1 MSFEKLNLKG
11 NNQAG
16 DVAPKAAQF
25 GLILATV
32 GLGLGVTLGFMN
44 GEEDGHT
51 HFWFAYLVAFAFLLT
66 ITLGSM
72 FFTVLQYMV
81 NAHWSVSVRR
91 LAELSMANIPL
102 VGLFALPLLVPL
114 FSDDINVWKWAT
126 MDHDA
131 NGAVISVEEAAHNAG
146 AELAEAS
153 HAPAVD
159 HAAEQHAEG
168 GHSKAEELA
177 HAEHMEF
184 TAHKFPYLNRN
195 FFAGRMLLYFLIW
208 ILVARYFFKKSV
220 EQDTAPDYDPTLAV
234 KRKSAVAIIL
244 FAFTISFAFFDL
256 LMSLDETWFSTIFGV
271 YIFAGAYLSSVAWLI
286 IMAKFC
292 QSNGRLTEVI
302 HEEHYHDL
310 GKWLFAFTFF
320 WGYIAFSQFMII
332 WYANLPEETH
342 FYGARL
348 TEGWSSWTWCL
359 LVFHLFIPFGG
370 LLSRHV
376 KRNTNVLLGWAIYM
390 LVMQFL
396 DMYWLVMPNYH
407 RGEAGFENPF
417 GLMEICLVAGMFGV
431 MVFGVARRSAKQAL
445 LPIGDPLLAKSLR
458 FRNI

>member
-16 DVAPKAAQF
+16 DVAPKAMQI
-25 GLILATV
+25 GLILATL
-32 GLGLGVTLGFMN
+32 GLGLGVALGFMN

-66 ITLGSM
+66 ITLGCM
-72 FFTVLQYMV
+72 FFTVIQHMV

-91 LAELSMANIPL
+91 LSELTMANMPL
-102 VGLFALPLLVPL
+102 VAICAIPLLVPL
-114 FSDDINVWKWAT
+114 FSDDVSVWKWAT
-126 MDHDA
+126 MEHDA
-131 NGAVISVEEAAHNAG
+131 NGAVISPEEAGHSAG
-146 AELAEAS
+146 AEVAEAN
-153 HAPAVD
+153 HAP
-159 HAAEQHAEG
+159 AEQHAEG

-177 HAEHMEF
+177 HAEHIEF
-184 TAHKFPYLNRN
+184 TSHKFPFLNRN
-195 FFAGRMLLYFLIW
+195 FFAGRLLLYFLIW
-208 ILVARYFFKKSV
+208 MGVSRYFFKKSV
-220 EQDTAPDYDPTLAV
+220 EQDTAPNYDPTLAV
-234 KRKSAVAIIL
+234 KRKSAVTIIL
-244 FAFTISFAFFDL
+244 FAFTISFAAFDL

-271 YIFAGAYLSSVAWLI
+271 YIFAGAFLSAVAWII
-286 IMAKFC
+286 IMSKYL
-292 QSNGRLTEVI
+292 QKNDRLTEVI

-320 WGYIAFSQFMII
+320 WGYIAFSQFMLI

-342 FYGARL
+342 FYEARL
-348 TEGWSSWTWCL
+348 TEGWSTWTWCL
-359 LVFHLFIPFGG
+359 LVFHLIIPFGG

-390 LVMQFL
+390 LVMQFIDL
-396 DMYWLVMPNYH
+396 YWIVMPNYH
-407 RGEAGFENPF
+407 RSEIGFENPF
-417 GLMEICLVAGMFGV
+417 GLMEISLVVGMFGV